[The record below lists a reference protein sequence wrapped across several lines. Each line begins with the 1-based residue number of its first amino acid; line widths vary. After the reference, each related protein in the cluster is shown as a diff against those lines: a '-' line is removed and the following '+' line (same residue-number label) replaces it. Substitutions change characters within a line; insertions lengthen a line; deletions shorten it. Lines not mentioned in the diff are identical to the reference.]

1 MFNFVHHVRILVH
14 NADAM
19 VEYLE
24 QNFDMKPVKVQVYE
38 SRGMK
43 NAIYKVG
50 DTNLEF
56 TEPLDMNSG
65 MGQFLDREGPG
76 VYHIAFGV
84 DGIEEVARGLAAKG
98 NKMRGD
104 NGLSRSAE
112 GYMTANVDPESAL
125 GFPFQVA
132 EG

>member
-1 MFNFVHHVRILVH
+1 MFTCVHHVRILVH
-14 NADAM
+14 DADAM
-19 VEYLE
+19 VQYMA
-24 QNFDMKPVKVQVYE
+24 QNFAMTPVKVQVYE

-50 DTNLEF
+50 ETNLEF
-56 TEPLDMNSG
+56 TEPLDAHSA
-65 MGQFLDREGPG
+65 MGQYLAREGPG

-84 DGIEEVARGLAAKG
+84 DGIAEVAKGLAAKG
-98 NKMRGD
+98 NTLREPG
-104 NGLSRSAE
+104 GTGRSAE
-112 GYMTANVDPESAL
+112 GYLTATLDPASAL